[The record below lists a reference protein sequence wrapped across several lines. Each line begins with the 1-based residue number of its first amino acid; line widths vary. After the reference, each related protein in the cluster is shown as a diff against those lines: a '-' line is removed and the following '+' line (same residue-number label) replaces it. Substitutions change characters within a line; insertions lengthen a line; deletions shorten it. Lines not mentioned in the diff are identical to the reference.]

1 MAQLIL
7 CNPHSRAA
15 CIEADPKAKGSVPL
29 VSIPKAKGS
38 VPLVSFPKDKGPIP
52 LVFILMG

>member
-7 CNPHSRAA
+7 CNPHSRPA
-15 CIEADPKAKGSVPL
+15 CNEAD
-29 VSIPKAKGS
+29 PKAKGS